1 MSVTSTTNRKSYS
14 GDAVTTSFAT
24 NPVVFFDSSDLA
36 VSVVSAAGAE
46 TPLTENTHYTV
57 TGGDGST
64 GTVNL
69 AGGSAPYGAPAAGVT
84 LLILR
89 VVALT
94 QPVDFVQNDGSDAE
108 VQETAYDRLTMMVQQ
123 LNEVDSR
130 AIKLPTGEAGSAA
143 MTELPVD
150 RASKFLAFDA
160 NKELIASGGNVAGSV
175 PVSAF
180 METVLDDANAA
191 DARTTLGVINAPV
204 ADTTAIVKGS
214 ADPTKLLRIEV
225 DGFTT
230 ATTRVLTA
238 PDFDGTI
245 ATLAGTEVF
254 TNKTLTS
261 PALNTPVITQ
271 ATLNT
276 SVTGSALAAKSDQE
290 TGTANTLLV
299 TPGVQHYHP
308 SAAKGWAFFNNAAGV
323 NRAYNVT
330 SITDTGTG
338 QAVVNWNVDFSDANH
353 CDQCTVFSSSNVF
366 GLVSA
371 TAAGTTSVDCRNS
384 ASGALQDPTNYQVTA
399 HGDQ

>member
-1 MSVTSTTNRKSYS
+1 MSVTSTTNRKSYA

-36 VSVVSAAGAE
+36 VSVVSAAGVE
-46 TPLTENTHYTV
+46 TVLTENTHYTV

-150 RASKFLAFDA
+150 RANKFLAFDA
-160 NKELIASGGNVAGSV
+160 SKNLIASSGTVDGAV

-180 METVLDDANAA
+180 METVLDDATAA
-191 DARTTLGVINAPV
+191 DARTTLGA
-204 ADTTAIVKGS
+204 AGS
-214 ADPTKLLRIEV
+214 GA
-225 DGFTT
+225 
-230 ATTRVLTA
+230 
-238 PDFDGTI
+238 
-245 ATLAGTEVF
+245 
-254 TNKTLTS
+254 
-261 PALNTPVITQ
+261 
-271 ATLNT
+271 
-276 SVTGSALAAKSDQE
+276 VTGSGLTMATARLLGRTTASAGAVEEISVGTGLALSGGALSASAASDSAAGSLEIAIQSE
-290 TGTANTLLV
+290 MEAASSNTLAV
-299 TPGVQHYHP
+299 TPGRQQFHP
-308 SAAKGWAFFNNAAGV
+308 SACKGWLNANGSTAAI
-323 NRAYNVT
+323 NASYNVSGT
-330 SITDTGTG
+330 TDTGTG
-338 QAVVNWNVDFSDANH
+338 IIWVSWGTDFSSANH
-353 CDQCTVFSSSNVF
+353 VTIGTAEMGSLGGGNVTISTNV
-366 GLVSA
+366 L
-371 TAAGTTSVDCRNS
+371 AAGIDVVECYNLAPAKVDPSQYCI
-384 ASGALQDPTNYQVTA
+384 ASF
-399 HGDQ
+399 GDQ

>member
-1 MSVTSTTNRKSYS
+1 MSVTSTTNRKSYA

-36 VSVVSAAGAE
+36 VSVISAAGVE
-46 TPLTENTHYTV
+46 TALTENTHYTV

-64 GTVNL
+64 GTVNT

-160 NKELIASGGNVAGSV
+160 SKNLIASSGTVGGTV

-180 METVLDDANAA
+180 METVLDDATAA
-191 DARTTLGVINAPV
+191 DARTTLGA
-204 ADTTAIVKGS
+204 AGS
-214 ADPTKLLRIEV
+214 GA
-225 DGFTT
+225 
-230 ATTRVLTA
+230 
-238 PDFDGTI
+238 
-245 ATLAGTEVF
+245 
-254 TNKTLTS
+254 
-261 PALNTPVITQ
+261 
-271 ATLNT
+271 
-276 SVTGSALAAKSDQE
+276 VTGSGLTMSTARILGRTTASTGAVDEITVGTGLTLSGGALSASAASDSAAGIIEIAIQSE
-290 TGTANTLLV
+290 MEAASSNTLAV
-299 TPGVQHYHP
+299 TPGRMRFHP
-308 SAAKGWAFFNNAAGV
+308 GVCKGWINADGSTAAA
-323 NRAYNVT
+323 NASYNVSGT
-330 SITDTGTG
+330 TDASSGIIWVSWDT
-338 QAVVNWNVDFSDANH
+338 DFSSANH
-353 CDQCTVFSSSNVF
+353 VTIAMLDTNGINLSPNANV
-366 GLVSA
+366 LQ
-371 TAAGTTSVDCRNS
+371 TTIDVIESRNT
-384 ASGALQDPTNYQVTA
+384 ASGALTDPRGYCIA
-399 HGDQ
+399 AFGDFA